1 MKDIKVVNLKA
12 LNRNMH
18 NFAIVCSAFSM
29 RHSYS
34 TAKTLVQRVK
44 ALKCPEIQN
53 LPSISGTK
61 DESWLLITIKEVQVH
76 IIVEEYR
83 EELDLEFR
91 WLNKPPPEMNK
102 KWAIYKKLKRR
113 SNTLDV
119 DETTFQ
125 IQNEEEYEKYKNTD

>member
-1 MKDIKVVNLKA
+1 M
-12 LNRNMH
+12 
-18 NFAIVCSAFSM
+18 
-29 RHSYS
+29 
-34 TAKTLVQRVK
+34 
-44 ALKCPEIQN
+44 
-53 LPSISGTK
+53 
-61 DESWLLITIKEVQVH
+61 H